1 MFNASEIK
9 GRMDIV
15 GADGVLVGT
24 VDRLDG
30 DRLNLTRPA
39 NGRKPD
45 DNRQH
50 FLPADLIASVTGNK
64 VHLSA
69 NGNVATQFEKGK
81 PSPTVARATPRTS
94 SPRTPTA
101 SPWNWNK
108 IGMSAI
114 GIAAAAGAAGAVG
127 AAWLNRKPSQDDDF
141 EFRLETDENVRLI
154 SSDKVEGTAVIG
166 SNGETLG
173 HIKSFM
179 VDKYTGRVAYAIMT
193 FGGIAGFGNA
203 FFPLPWPLLEYDVAR
218 DGYALDLTR
227 EQLAKAPRFEANAT
241 VEFTPEYRRKLILFY
256 RS

>member
-1 MFNASEIK
+1 MYNASEIK

-24 VDRLDG
+24 VDRIDG

-39 NGRKPD
+39 NGKKPD
-45 DNRQH
+45 DHRQH
-50 FLPADLIASVTGNK
+50 FLPTDLIASVTDNK

-69 NGNVATQFEKGK
+69 NGNVTTQFEK
-81 PSPTVARATPRTS
+81 PSPTVAGATAKTP
-94 SPRTPTA
+94 SPQTPAA

-114 GIAAAAGAAGAVG
+114 GIAAAGAAGAVG
-127 AAWLNRKPSQDDDF
+127 AALLNRKPSEDDDF

-166 SNGETLG
+166 RNGETLG

-227 EQLAKAPRFEANAT
+227 EQLAEAPRFEANTA

>member
-1 MFNASEIK
+1 MFNPNEIK
-9 GRMDIV
+9 DRMEIV
-15 GADGVLVGT
+15 GDDGVLVGT

-39 NGRKPD
+39 NGKKPD
-45 DNRQH
+45 DRRQH
-50 FLPADLIASVTGNK
+50 FLPTDLIASVTGNK
-64 VHLSA
+64 VHLSTT
-69 NGNVATQFEKGK
+69 GNVATRFEEAK
-81 PSPTVARATPRTS
+81 PLTNVAGATARTS
-94 SPRTPTA
+94 SPRTPA
-101 SPWNWNK
+101 ISPWNWNK

-114 GIAAAAGAAGAVG
+114 GIAAAGAAGAVG
-127 AAWLNRKPSQDDDF
+127 AALLHRKPSEDDDF

-166 SNGETLG
+166 TNGETLG

-193 FGGIAGFGNA
+193 FGGIAGFGTA
-203 FFPLPWPLLEYDVAR
+203 FFPLPWPMLEYDVAR

-227 EQLAKAPRFEANAT
+227 EQLADAPRFEGNKP
-241 VEFTPEYRRKLILFY
+241 VEFTPEFRRKVILFY

>member
-15 GADGVLVGT
+15 GADGILVGT

-30 DRLNLTRPA
+30 DRLNLTRPV
-39 NGRKPD
+39 NGKKAD
-45 DNRQH
+45 DHRQH
-50 FLPADLIASVTGNK
+50 FLPSDLIASVTGNK

-69 NGNVATQFEKGK
+69 NGNVATQFEEAK
-81 PSPTVARATPRTS
+81 PVPTVSGAMPSTSPTQPL
-94 SPRTPTA
+94 PA

-114 GIAAAAGAAGAVG
+114 GIAAAGAAGAVG
-127 AAWLNRKPSQDDDF
+127 VALLNRKPSQDDDF
-141 EFRLETDENVRLI
+141 EYRLETDENVRLI

-166 SNGETLG
+166 RNGETLG

-193 FGGIAGFGNA
+193 FGGIAGFGTA
-203 FFPLPWPLLEYDVAR
+203 FFPLPWPLLDYDVAK
-218 DGYALDLTR
+218 DGYALDLSR
-227 EQLAKAPRFEANAT
+227 EQLADAPRFEANKP
-241 VEFTPEYRRKLILFY
+241 VEFTPEFRRKVILFY

>member
-24 VDRLDG
+24 VDRVDG

-39 NGRKPD
+39 NGKKPD
-45 DNRQH
+45 DHRQH
-50 FLPADLIASVTGNK
+50 FLPTDLIASVTGNK

-69 NGNVATQFEKGK
+69 NGNVTTQFEIGK
-81 PSPTVARATPRTS
+81 PSPAVAGATA
-94 SPRTPTA
+94 RTPSPQARPA

-108 IGMSAI
+108 IWMGAI
-114 GIAAAAGAAGAVG
+114 GIAAVGAAGAVG
-127 AAWLNRKPSQDDDF
+127 AALLNRRPSSDDDF
-141 EFRLETDENVRLI
+141 EFRLETDETVRLI

-166 SNGETLG
+166 RNGETLG

-193 FGGIAGFGNA
+193 FGGIASFGNA

-227 EQLAKAPRFEANAT
+227 EQLAEAPRFEANAP
-241 VEFTPEYRRKLILFY
+241 VEFTPAYRRKLILFY

>member
-45 DNRQH
+45 DHRQH
-50 FLPADLIASVTGNK
+50 FLPTDLIASVTGNK

-69 NGNVATQFEKGK
+69 NGNVTTQFEK
-81 PSPTVARATPRTS
+81 PSPTVAGAAAG
-94 SPRTPTA
+94 TPTPQTPAA

-114 GIAAAAGAAGAVG
+114 GIAAVGAAGAVG
-127 AAWLNRKPSQDDDF
+127 AALLNRKPSEDDDF
-141 EFRLETDENVRLI
+141 EYRLETDENVRLI

-166 SNGETLG
+166 RNGETLG